1 MKQFMASFFIRAR
14 PQNLPPFLLDLA
26 KKQRPRYC
34 PTTVFLRPFIML
46 RNILWMH
53 GKVPPAFLTAFSESS
68 TPIVSFLKTK
78 KARKTFRTFLPNQMK
93 FCVYF
98 GNINKPLCARG
109 QRETSSLKSKYR
121 AMLTSCRY
129 KNDQGEP
136 VVCMKDRFARKPA
149 KVRSYRAAH
158 VYRRQK
164 PNRISRSHR
173 LRWDAALPG
182 SFLPIQ
188 HSRAE
193 AIHPGLSCATKP
205 RPL

>member
-1 MKQFMASFFIRAR
+1 MASFFIRAR

-53 GKVPPAFLTAFSESS
+53 GKAPLPSSRRFLNPPPRSS
-68 TPIVSFLKTK
+68 LSSKQKRPGKRSGP
-78 KARKTFRTFLPNQMK
+78 FLPNQMK
-93 FCVYF
+93 IYVYF

-109 QRETSSLKSKYR
+109 QREMSSPESKYR

-129 KNDQGEP
+129 KNDQGERA
-136 VVCMKDRFARKPA
+136 VCMKDRFARKPA
-149 KVRSYRAAH
+149 RARSYRAAH

-173 LRWDAALPG
+173 LRWDADPPS

>member
-1 MKQFMASFFIRAR
+1 MARFYPGKAAKSSALPPRAR
-14 PQNLPPFLLDLA
+14 EKA
-26 KKQRPRYC
+26 E
-34 PTTVFLRPFIML
+34 TTIPAHHSFPRPFIML
-46 RNILWMH
+46 RNTICMH

-68 TPIVSFLKTK
+68 TQIVPTK
-78 KARKTFRTFLPNQMK
+78 QKRPGKRSGPFLPNQMK
-93 FCVYF
+93 ICVYF

-158 VYRRQK
+158 GYRK
-164 PNRISRSHR
+164 
-173 LRWDAALPG
+173 
-182 SFLPIQ
+182 
-188 HSRAE
+188 
-193 AIHPGLSCATKP
+193 
-205 RPL
+205 

>member
-1 MKQFMASFFIRAR
+1 MTRVRKNLKADSLPVSSAAKSSALPPRAR
-14 PQNLPPFLLDLA
+14 EKAETTILPHHSFAPS
-26 KKQRPRYC
+26 
-34 PTTVFLRPFIML
+34 IH
-46 RNILWMH
+46 NH
-53 GKVPPAFLTAFSESS
+53 GKAPPAFLTAFSESS

-129 KNDQGEP
+129 KNDQGGR

-149 KVRSYRAAH
+149 RARSYRAAH
-158 VYRRQK
+158 GYRK
-164 PNRISRSHR
+164 
-173 LRWDAALPG
+173 
-182 SFLPIQ
+182 
-188 HSRAE
+188 
-193 AIHPGLSCATKP
+193 
-205 RPL
+205 